1 MKNLPHKK
9 TSPKRTN
16 SPAASAPQHA
26 ARRKFFTIP
35 EDKPK
40 EPQVAFESRVRLGG
54 VPLEKRAG
62 FELLA
67 LRLKQL
73 LHNNADA
80 WETIDREE
88 AGSFWLLF
96 RKYHVPLLLPFVFFF
111 FVHELV
117 YFANTRLFVRHV
129 AILLPMLFALY
140 AGYIFLIGVIAE
152 EIAEYSGGRFAP
164 QSGMRVALFS
174 TLIVSFLSVAIFLP
188 VVGKPLLALGVI
200 WHYRQ
205 LFCGAR
211 VLLHISEAN
220 YRLYKLSHLLVWILL
235 GLAAFLLLSIVSF
248 LSAKL
253 GLAPI

>member
-1 MKNLPHKK
+1 MKNLPSQK
-9 TSPKRTN
+9 TKQRKSSPSGQKQATD
-16 SPAASAPQHA
+16 
-26 ARRKFFTIP
+26 RKFFTMP
-35 EDKPK
+35 AEKPQS
-40 EPQVAFESRVRLGG
+40 PQVAFESRMRLGG

-73 LHNNADA
+73 LHNHPDA
-80 WETIDREE
+80 WEAIDREE

-96 RKYHVPLLLPFVFFF
+96 RKYHLPLLMPCVLFF

-117 YFANTRLFVRHV
+117 HFVNIRLFLRHAV
-129 AILLPMLFALY
+129 LILPAILALY
-140 AGYIFLIGVIAE
+140 TGYIFLIGIIAE
-152 EIAEYSGGRFAP
+152 EIAEHSGGRFAP

-174 TLIVSFLSVAIFLP
+174 TLIVSFLSIAIFLP
-188 VVGKPLLALGVI
+188 VVGKPLLVLGVI

-205 LFCGAR
+205 LFAGAR
-211 VLLHISEAN
+211 VLLNINEAN
-220 YRLYKLSHLLVWILL
+220 YRLYQLSHLLVWIFM
-235 GLAAFLLLSIVSF
+235 GLAAFLLLSIASF